1 MTDPGPKAQRSE
13 SVAARSE
20 RRAFIFVAALGAM
33 LIPAALGIALGM
45 SVDMWPLLKF
55 DIADVAFGVAAVMP
69 LALLLRW
76 FMKTG
81 WRPLAEFRAS
91 QLEFLSTIGFRLTGP
106 RIVTLA
112 IIAGVSEELMFRGV
126 LQEIIDRR
134 FGIAA
139 AIAVTS
145 VIFGLLHARTVL
157 YAFVA
162 TMVGAYLSL
171 LFLATGSLIAPIV
184 AHAVYDFIAFEWTR
198 IALDRRAA
206 ISPAVQ
212 DQPPPQ

>member
-1 MTDPGPKAQRSE
+1 MTYPGPKAQRNDR
-13 SVAARSE
+13 VAARSE

-33 LIPAALGIALGM
+33 LMPAALGIALGM
-45 SVDMWPLLKF
+45 SVDLRPFFKL
-55 DIADVAFGVAAVMP
+55 DIAAALIGFTAVAP

-81 WRPLAEFRAS
+81 WRPLAEFRTS
-91 QLEFLSTIGFRLTGP
+91 QLEFFAGIGFGLTRP

-139 AIAVTS
+139 AIAATS

-157 YAFVA
+157 YAVIA
-162 TMVGAYLSL
+162 TMVGAYFSL